1 MSPTHTAGTVDLA
14 DARSPYE
21 GSCRAHGNDGRAIRD
36 ILARIGDKW
45 SLLVIATLHE
55 GRLRFGELLG
65 HIPGIS
71 QRMLTLTVRQLERD
85 GLLRRTV
92 HAEVPPRVEYRLSP
106 LGESLRPILDA
117 VAAWGT
123 HHQAEILQL
132 LETQQEPSEPVAV

>member
-1 MSPTHTAGTVDLA
+1 MSPTHTAGTIDLA

-85 GLLRRTV
+85 GIVTRTV
-92 HAEVPPRVEYRLSP
+92 YPEVPPRVEYELTD
-106 LGESLRPILDA
+106 LGETLFVPARAIADWA
-117 VAAWGT
+117 VT
-123 HHQAEILQL
+123 HHDEIERARAEYD
-132 LETQQEPSEPVAV
+132 AR

>member
-1 MSPTHTAGTVDLA
+1 MSPTHTAGTIDLA

-85 GLLRRTV
+85 GVVTRTV
-92 HAEVPPRVEYRLSP
+92 YPEVPPRVEYELTE
-106 LGESLRPILDA
+106 LGETLFVPARAIADWA
-117 VAAWGT
+117 VT
-123 HHQAEILQL
+123 HHDEIERARAEYD
-132 LETQQEPSEPVAV
+132 AR

>member
-85 GLLRRTV
+85 GIVTRTV
-92 HAEVPPRVEYRLSP
+92 YPEVPPRVEYELTD
-106 LGESLRPILDA
+106 LGETLFVPARAIADWA
-117 VAAWGT
+117 VT
-123 HHQAEILQL
+123 HHDEIERARAEYD
-132 LETQQEPSEPVAV
+132 AR

>member
-1 MSPTHTAGTVDLA
+1 MSPTHTAGTIDLA

-85 GLLRRTV
+85 GVVTRTV
-92 HAEVPPRVEYRLSP
+92 YPEVPPRVEYELTD
-106 LGESLRPILDA
+106 LGETLFVPARAIADWA
-117 VAAWGT
+117 VT
-123 HHQAEILQL
+123 HHDEIERARAEYD
-132 LETQQEPSEPVAV
+132 AR

>member
-1 MSPTHTAGTVDLA
+1 MSPTHTAGTIDLA

-85 GLLRRTV
+85 GIVTRTV
-92 HAEVPPRVEYRLSP
+92 YPEVPPRVEYELTD
-106 LGESLRPILDA
+106 LGETLFVPARAIADWA
-117 VAAWGT
+117 VA
-123 HHQAEILQL
+123 HHDEIERARAEYD
-132 LETQQEPSEPVAV
+132 AR

>member
-1 MSPTHTAGTVDLA
+1 MRAAGRLTATPAGTIELVEP
-14 DARSPYE
+14 RSGYE

-85 GLLRRTV
+85 GVVTRTV
-92 HAEVPPRVEYRLSP
+92 YPEVPPRVEYELTD
-106 LGESLRPILDA
+106 LGETLFVPARAIADWA
-117 VAAWGT
+117 VT
-123 HHQAEILQL
+123 HHDEIERARAEYD
-132 LETQQEPSEPVAV
+132 AR

>member
-85 GLLRRTV
+85 GIVTRTV
-92 HAEVPPRVEYRLSP
+92 YPEVPPRVEYELTD
-106 LGESLRPILDA
+106 LGETLFVPARAIADWA
-117 VAAWGT
+117 VA
-123 HHQAEILQL
+123 HHDEIERARAEYD
-132 LETQQEPSEPVAV
+132 AR

>member
-1 MSPTHTAGTVDLA
+1 MRAGGRLTATPAGTIELVEP
-14 DARSPYE
+14 RSGYE

-55 GRLRFGELLG
+55 GRLRFGELQG

-85 GLLRRTV
+85 GIVTRTV
-92 HAEVPPRVEYRLSP
+92 FPEVPPRVEYELTE
-106 LGESLRPILDA
+106 LGETLFVPARAITDWA
-117 VAAWGT
+117 VA
-123 HHQAEILQL
+123 HHDEI
-132 LETQQEPSEPVAV
+132 EGARTAYDAR

>member
-1 MSPTHTAGTVDLA
+1 MSPTHTAGTIDLA

-85 GLLRRTV
+85 GVVTRTV
-92 HAEVPPRVEYRLSP
+92 YPEVPPRVEYELTD
-106 LGESLRPILDA
+106 LGETLFVPARAIADWA
-117 VAAWGT
+117 VA
-123 HHQAEILQL
+123 HHDEIERARAEYD
-132 LETQQEPSEPVAV
+132 AR

>member
-1 MSPTHTAGTVDLA
+1 MDLA

-85 GLLRRTV
+85 GIVTRTV
-92 HAEVPPRVEYRLSP
+92 YPEVPPRVEYELTD
-106 LGESLRPILDA
+106 LGETLFVPARAIADWA
-117 VAAWGT
+117 VT
-123 HHQAEILQL
+123 HHDEIERARAEYD
-132 LETQQEPSEPVAV
+132 AR

>member
-1 MSPTHTAGTVDLA
+1 MSPTHTAGTIDLA

-55 GRLRFGELLG
+55 ARLRFGELLG

-85 GLLRRTV
+85 GIVTRTV
-92 HAEVPPRVEYRLSP
+92 YPEVPPRVEYELTD
-106 LGESLRPILDA
+106 LGETLFVPARAIADWA
-117 VAAWGT
+117 VT
-123 HHQAEILQL
+123 HHDEIERARAEYD
-132 LETQQEPSEPVAV
+132 AR

>member
-85 GLLRRTV
+85 GIVTRTV
-92 HAEVPPRVEYRLSP
+92 YPEVPPRVEYELTD
-106 LGESLRPILDA
+106 LGETLFVPARAIADWA
-117 VAAWGT
+117 VT
-123 HHQAEILQL
+123 HHDEIERSRAEYD
-132 LETQQEPSEPVAV
+132 AR

>member
-1 MSPTHTAGTVDLA
+1 MSPTHTAGTIDLA
-14 DARSPYE
+14 DARSPSE

-85 GLLRRTV
+85 GIVTRTV
-92 HAEVPPRVEYRLSP
+92 YPEVPPRVEYELTD
-106 LGESLRPILDA
+106 LGETLFVPARAIADWA
-117 VAAWGT
+117 VA
-123 HHQAEILQL
+123 HHDEIERARAEYD
-132 LETQQEPSEPVAV
+132 AR

>member
-1 MSPTHTAGTVDLA
+1 MRAAGRLTATPAGTIELVEP
-14 DARSPYE
+14 RSGYE

-55 GRLRFGELLG
+55 GRLRFGELQG

-85 GLLRRTV
+85 GIVTRTV
-92 HAEVPPRVEYRLSP
+92 YPEVPPRVEYELTDLGHSAAAP
-106 LGESLRPILDA
+106 LKHLRDW
-117 VAAWGT
+117 VEHNT
-123 HHQAEILQL
+123 R
-132 LETQQEPSEPVAV
+132 TDR

>member
-21 GSCRAHGNDGRAIRD
+21 GSCRAHGNDGRAIGD

-85 GLLRRTV
+85 GIVTRTV
-92 HAEVPPRVEYRLSP
+92 YPEVPPRVEYELTD
-106 LGESLRPILDA
+106 LGETLFVPARAIADWA
-117 VAAWGT
+117 VT
-123 HHQAEILQL
+123 HHDEIERARAEYD
-132 LETQQEPSEPVAV
+132 AR